1 MKAIHSF
8 KRSGTAHPTHS
19 RTKHHITEDL
29 SPPSA
34 QMALKCKVGT
44 LINKNILAKL

>member
-8 KRSGTAHPTHS
+8 IRSGTAHPTHS

-29 SPPSA
+29 NPPSA

-44 LINKNILAKL
+44 LINMNILAKL